1 MKLLALVLSLY
12 SVNALAYW
20 KISFLEQTRTKSPLI
35 INNFQSQGS
44 KLLSG
49 YRCSFTQIGNARES
63 TLAVQCDRGDD
74 FMKLHYQCNPKAQN
88 TDFSF
93 ERKNAS
99 FNIDI
104 KCFYL

>member
-20 KISFLEQTRTKSPLI
+20 KISILERGQTKSPLV
-35 INNFQSQGS
+35 INNFQSQAN
-44 KLLSG
+44 KMISG
-49 YRCSFTQIGNARES
+49 YRCSFSQIGNARNS

-74 FMKLHYQCNPKAQN
+74 FMKLHYQCNPQAKE

-99 FNIDI
+99 FSIDI

>member
-20 KISFLEQTRTKSPLI
+20 KVNFLERGKVKSPLT
-35 INNFQSQGS
+35 INNFQSQGN

-49 YRCSFTQIGNARES
+49 YRCSFTQIGDGRNS
-63 TLAVQCDRGDD
+63 TLAIQCDRGDD
-74 FMKLHYQCNPKAQN
+74 FMKLHYQCNNQAKDTN
-88 TDFSF
+88 FSF

-99 FNIDI
+99 FQIDI